1 MNQYK
6 STINIF
12 GDDITTSKTMGSK
25 GVPEFAMPK
34 KDDASVLAK
43 DLLPLHNKRDDRFQT
58 DIQLNGKTRFEEKN
72 TIIKSLEEE
81 IVNMKHKL
89 SFVYEKDEEIGKLK
103 ETINDLKK
111 EIKEL
116 QGYSSE
122 CVKLRLDNNNLKE
135 QLTQQSISKNE
146 NDKLMSE
153 NKNLRNKIK
162 ELTKDDND
170 VDSILS
176 ITDDETES
184 IVDIST
190 DTFTQDSFSKP
201 KKHKMSNKINKK
213 EVYMDINIPQL
224 RSILFTRLQDKQTK
238 HIDNLIDSYN
248 LKNMNKVKKSVLE
261 KMLEE
266 AIHL

>member
-1 MNQYK
+1 MDQYK

-34 KDDASVLAK
+34 KDDTSVLAK

-103 ETINDLKK
+103 GTVNDLKK

-116 QGYSSE
+116 QSYSSE
-122 CVKLRLDNNNLKE
+122 CMKLRLENKNLKD
-135 QLTQQSISKNE
+135 QLDLQSMNKNT
-146 NDKLMSE
+146 NDKLESE
-153 NKNLRNKIK
+153 NKNLKDKIK
-162 ELTKDDND
+162 ELTNEDNT
-170 VDSILS
+170 
-176 ITDDETES
+176 ITDITEFISDDDDLSYESDEEL
-184 IVDIST
+184 
-190 DTFTQDSFSKP
+190 
-201 KKHKMSNKINKK
+201 
-213 EVYMDINIPQL
+213 MDVNVPQL
-224 RSILFTRLQDKQTK
+224 RSVLFRRLQDKQK
-238 HIDNLIDSYN
+238 QHIDNLINSYD
-248 LKNMNKVKKSVLE
+248 LKRKNKVKKSVLE
-261 KMLEE
+261 KMLEQ

>member
-103 ETINDLKK
+103 ENINDLKK

-122 CVKLRLDNNNLKE
+122 CMKLRL
-135 QLTQQSISKNE
+135 
-146 NDKLMSE
+146 E
-153 NKNLRNKIK
+153 NKNLKDQLDLLSMNKNTNDKLESENMNLKDKIK
-162 ELTKDDND
+162 ELTNEENT
-170 VDSILS
+170 
-176 ITDDETES
+176 ITDITEFISDDDDLSYESDEEL
-184 IVDIST
+184 
-190 DTFTQDSFSKP
+190 
-201 KKHKMSNKINKK
+201 
-213 EVYMDINIPQL
+213 MDVNVPQL
-224 RSILFTRLQDKQTK
+224 RSVLFRRLQDKQK
-238 HIDNLIDSYN
+238 QHIDNLINSYD
-248 LKNMNKVKKSVLE
+248 LRRKNKVKKSVLE
-261 KMLEE
+261 KMLEQ